1 MKFFL
6 AMLMKIVFI
15 GNIGQ
20 KLLYDMSEHDFEM
33 RVHVLRW
40 FWMALTFH
48 HSIWTQLFLSKI
60 CNFDF
65 YEGFFFFRFWVKVSS
80 ELKNK
85 YSNEF
90 LGWELYGK
98 LCSLVPWS
106 GLEQKLCN
114 FFIFLGYAKS
124 YQLGL
129 LAIKCENKPSET
141 LLELV
146 ILQNL
151 KIDASNNWVR

>member
-1 MKFFL
+1 MICQNMTLKCIY
-6 AMLMKIVFI
+6 M
-15 GNIGQ
+15 
-20 KLLYDMSEHDFEM
+20 YWDDFEWLWPFII
-33 RVHVLRW
+33 VYEHNYFYQKYVI
-40 FWMALTFH
+40 
-48 HSIWTQLFLSKI
+48 SISMK
-60 CNFDF
+60 D
-65 YEGFFFFRFWVKVSS
+65 FFFRFWVKVSS
-80 ELKNK
+80 ELKSK
-85 YSNEF
+85 YFNEF